1 MAVGLYLHLF
11 QPLGKKTTSH
21 VLVTSQDRMS
31 SDLRLLERRFLITI
45 LALGFKNMSDSE
57 KGEQYLKKKHEKA
70 TGQYKIILS
79 LHA

>member
-1 MAVGLYLHLF
+1 
-11 QPLGKKTTSH
+11 
-21 VLVTSQDRMS
+21 MS
-31 SDLRLLERRFLITI
+31 SDLRLLEHRFLITI